1 MLRQARR
8 VPPLAD
14 VRDEWI
20 ALPSPHAASSMTN
33 PQRLA
38 RCVPAVA
45 MESQSPFFDT
55 MPLFLKLQLSRL
67 TRPLAHVCTR
77 RVSPSPRLCTKS
89 HAVRPCSPFSTC
101 APSTLSPLY
110 LCAAA
115 VPGNHPHGHCCTWP
129 LLPSIEGYPQG
140 ARRAAQLVTC
150 SARVPRTRSRMLLC
164 GPLDLAASQGA
175 YALQPRVLRVRSAAA
190 IPRTHG
196 QPLRPLWR
204 RFSISSPLGALSL
217 RCGLPPNRVFT
228 VYTRSDRSCPCAAGR
243 WQPLSATPTLWV
255 WVRAGMS

>member
-1 MLRQARR
+1 VEIRSCRSRQQPARAGRSRQAPASLSARQPDREVCYRSATLASPMLRQARR

-14 VRDEWI
+14 LRDEWI

-38 RCVPAVA
+38 RCASPASVPVA
-45 MESQSPFFDT
+45 MERRLDM

-67 TRPLAHVCTR
+67 LRPLAHVCTR

-115 VPGNHPHGHCCTWP
+115 VPGNHPHGHCTWP
-129 LLPSIEGYPQG
+129 LLP
-140 ARRAAQLVTC
+140 
-150 SARVPRTRSRMLLC
+150 
-164 GPLDLAASQGA
+164 
-175 YALQPRVLRVRSAAA
+175 
-190 IPRTHG
+190 
-196 QPLRPLWR
+196 
-204 RFSISSPLGALSL
+204 
-217 RCGLPPNRVFT
+217 
-228 VYTRSDRSCPCAAGR
+228 
-243 WQPLSATPTLWV
+243 
-255 WVRAGMS
+255 

>member
-1 MLRQARR
+1 MR
-8 VPPLAD
+8 VPSERPCGHGASPL
-14 VRDEWI
+14 
-20 ALPSPHAASSMTN
+20 
-33 PQRLA
+33 
-38 RCVPAVA
+38 
-45 MESQSPFFDT
+45 

-67 TRPLAHVCTR
+67 SRPLAHVCTR
-77 RVSPSPRLCTKS
+77 RVPPSPRLCTKS

-115 VPGNHPHGHCCTWP
+115 VPGNHPHGHCTWP

-164 GPLDLAASQGA
+164 GPLSCSLTRRIKP
-175 YALQPRVLRVRSAAA
+175 YALFLQPLLRVRSAAA
-190 IPRTHG
+190 IICTHG

-217 RCGLPPNRVFT
+217 RCGLPPDR
-228 VYTRSDRSCPCAAGR
+228 VYTQSYS
-243 WQPLSATPTLWV
+243 
-255 WVRAGMS
+255 

>member
-1 MLRQARR
+1 
-8 VPPLAD
+8 
-14 VRDEWI
+14 
-20 ALPSPHAASSMTN
+20 
-33 PQRLA
+33 
-38 RCVPAVA
+38 
-45 MESQSPFFDT
+45 

-67 TRPLAHVCTR
+67 MRPLAHVCTR

-101 APSTLSPLY
+101 APSTLSLLY

-115 VPGNHPHGHCCTWP
+115 VPGNHPHGHCTWP

-204 RFSISSPLGALSL
+204 RFSISSPLGTLSL
-217 RCGLPPNRVFT
+217 RWAVAAALVHSYTVGVGESGHELGNGILQSGLPEQRAM
-228 VYTRSDRSCPCAAGR
+228 RCPGAPESRESRRPAPPAA
-243 WQPLSATPTLWV
+243 LE
-255 WVRAGMS
+255 